1 MEWSRYGQ
9 VECRNKVFL
18 LANMIV
24 PILTGAVIYYVT
36 SPDVI
41 FVRQLDTILGMRVH
55 MYDISYHST
64 IVRFIRYYALDML
77 WGYALVFA
85 LYFILDNN
93 TASLFKIFVI
103 AYVFSVIIEIL
114 QLTSFVKG
122 TFDVFDLV
130 VELIAEI
137 AAVFIIKNDFFRG
150 GTKEI

>member
-1 MEWSRYGQ
+1 M
-9 VECRNKVFL
+9 ECRNKVFL

-114 QLTSFVKG
+114 QLISFVKG

>member
-85 LYFILDNN
+85 LYFILDN
-93 TASLFKIFVI
+93 TLED
-103 AYVFSVIIEIL
+103 Y
-114 QLTSFVKG
+114 
-122 TFDVFDLV
+122 
-130 VELIAEI
+130 
-137 AAVFIIKNDFFRG
+137 
-150 GTKEI
+150 

>member
-1 MEWSRYGQ
+1 M
-9 VECRNKVFL
+9 ECRNKVFL
-18 LANMIV
+18 FANMIV

>member
-114 QLTSFVKG
+114 QLISFVKG

>member
-1 MEWSRYGQ
+1 M
-9 VECRNKVFL
+9 ECRNKVFL

-130 VELIAEI
+130 VERVAVI
-137 AAVFIIKNDFFRG
+137 AAVLIVTRNFVVA
-150 GTKEI
+150 

>member
-1 MEWSRYGQ
+1 M
-9 VECRNKVFL
+9 ECRNKVFL

-122 TFDVFDLV
+122 TFDVFDLF

>member
-1 MEWSRYGQ
+1 M
-9 VECRNKVFL
+9 ECRNKVFL
-18 LANMIV
+18 LTNMIV

-122 TFDVFDLV
+122 TFDVFDLF

>member
-1 MEWSRYGQ
+1 M
-9 VECRNKVFL
+9 
-18 LANMIV
+18 
-24 PILTGAVIYYVT
+24 
-36 SPDVI
+36 
-41 FVRQLDTILGMRVH
+41 TI
-55 MYDISYHST
+55 D
-64 IVRFIRYYALDML
+64 AKQ
-77 WGYALVFA
+77 

-137 AAVFIIKNDFFRG
+137 AAVFIIKNDFFGG

>member
-1 MEWSRYGQ
+1 M
-9 VECRNKVFL
+9 ECRNKVFL

-150 GTKEI
+150 GTKEV

>member
-1 MEWSRYGQ
+1 M
-9 VECRNKVFL
+9 ECRNKVFL

-150 GTKEI
+150 GTKATSRNK

>member
-1 MEWSRYGQ
+1 M
-9 VECRNKVFL
+9 ECRNKVFL

-137 AAVFIIKNDFFRG
+137 AAVFIIKNDFFGG

>member
-1 MEWSRYGQ
+1 M
-9 VECRNKVFL
+9 ECRNKVFL

-130 VELIAEI
+130 V
-137 AAVFIIKNDFFRG
+137 
-150 GTKEI
+150 

>member
-1 MEWSRYGQ
+1 M
-9 VECRNKVFL
+9 ECRNKVFL

-122 TFDVFDLV
+122 TFDVFDLD

>member
-1 MEWSRYGQ
+1 M
-9 VECRNKVFL
+9 ECRNKVFL

-55 MYDISYHST
+55 MYDISNHST

>member
-1 MEWSRYGQ
+1 M
-9 VECRNKVFL
+9 ECRNKVFL

-24 PILTGAVIYYVT
+24 PILTGVVIYYVT

>member
-1 MEWSRYGQ
+1 M
-9 VECRNKVFL
+9 ECRNKVFL

>member
-122 TFDVFDLV
+122 TFDVFDLF

>member
-137 AAVFIIKNDFFRG
+137 AAVFIIKNDFFYF
-150 GTKEI
+150 ISLN